1 MLKAFIISLFSSLL
15 GFTAHAQFSLGPQ
28 VGLTVSGKAGSQYSY
43 TTSSYRPGFAAG
55 VQGVFQFSHLSLQP
69 ALCFAQKGLHQR
81 RVVVTS
87 VRTQDYRLN
96 YLVLPLNLAYSL
108 RQDGQGLQVI
118 VGPYAGLLLGGRYH
132 STYLDVANGN
142 DFSQQGQVRAGDYQ
156 PIPSSPSAPVD
167 DQYTRRLD
175 VGLQAGLG
183 YRFGP
188 LLAQA
193 EFSFGLRDLAPVLAS
208 AYNRTA
214 QVSLSYLFTPA
225 R

>member
-1 MLKAFIISLFSSLL
+1 MLKHLTFSLLSSLV

-28 VGLTVSGKAGSQYSY
+28 VGLTVAGKSSSQNSY
-43 TTSSYRPGFAAG
+43 TTSSYRPGFEVG
-55 VQGVFQFSHLSLQP
+55 VQGVFQLKHLALQP
-69 ALCFAQKGLHQR
+69 ALRFVQKGLHQR
-81 RVVVTS
+81 RALGTS

-108 RQDGQGLQVI
+108 RQDGQGLQV
-118 VGPYAGLLLGGRYH
+118 VAGPYAGLLLGGRYH
-132 STYLDVANGN
+132 STYLDVLNGN

-156 PIPSSPSAPVD
+156 PIPFSPTAAID

-175 VGLQAGLG
+175 LGVQAGLG

-193 EFSFGLRDLAPVLAS
+193 EFSFSLRDLAPILAS

-214 QVSLSYLFTPA
+214 QVSLSYLFTPP

>member
-1 MLKAFIISLFSSLL
+1 MLKSFTFSLFSSLL
-15 GFTAHAQFSLGPQ
+15 TFAAHAQFSLGPQ
-28 VGLTVSGKAGSQYSY
+28 VGFTVSGKAGSHYRY
-43 TTSSYRPGFAAG
+43 TSSSYRPGFELG
-55 VQGVFQFSHLSLQP
+55 VQGVFQFSHLALQP
-69 ALCFAQKGLHQR
+69 ALRFVQKGLHQR
-81 RVVVTS
+81 AVVVTS

-108 RQDGQGLQVI
+108 RQDGQGLQI
-118 VGPYAGLLLGGRYH
+118 MAGPYAGLLLGGRYH
-132 STYLDVANGN
+132 STYLDVANGS
-142 DFSQQGQVRAGDYQ
+142 DFSQQGQVRADDYQ
-156 PIPSSPSAPVD
+156 PIPFSPTAPVD

-175 VGLQAGLG
+175 VGAQAGLG

-193 EFSFGLRDLAPVLAS
+193 EFSFGLRDLAPVLES

-214 QVSLSYLFTPA
+214 QVSLSYLFTPV